1 MTISLIKVEINIL
14 SIIII
19 IIVSRS
25 GVKAVPSPKGGRGR
39 VERKE
44 EDRLDRSNLEQC
56 SILNNKRIMN
66 RC

>member
-1 MTISLIKVEINIL
+1 MTISLIKIDINIL

-19 IIVSRS
+19 TIVSRS

-44 EDRLDRSNLEQC
+44 EDRLVVKKIQKVTLKHVA
-56 SILNNKRIMN
+56 I
-66 RC
+66 